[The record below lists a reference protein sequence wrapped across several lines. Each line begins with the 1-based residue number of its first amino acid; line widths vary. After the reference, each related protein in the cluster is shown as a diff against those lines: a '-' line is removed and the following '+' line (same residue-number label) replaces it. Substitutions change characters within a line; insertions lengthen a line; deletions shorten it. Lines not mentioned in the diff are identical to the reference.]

1 MKSRFSFYN
10 NMKGLYAH
18 SRHQSSAHSFDMCD
32 AENGSGVE
40 NHSRSRSSDP
50 LRLVFT
56 SDEVGVGV
64 AVVIR
69 SVELKI

>member
-18 SRHQSSAHSFDMCD
+18 SRHQSSAHSFDICD
-32 AENGSGVE
+32 TEKGSGVE
-40 NHSRSRSSDP
+40 NHSRSQSYDP

-56 SDEVGVGV
+56 
-64 AVVIR
+64 
-69 SVELKI
+69 